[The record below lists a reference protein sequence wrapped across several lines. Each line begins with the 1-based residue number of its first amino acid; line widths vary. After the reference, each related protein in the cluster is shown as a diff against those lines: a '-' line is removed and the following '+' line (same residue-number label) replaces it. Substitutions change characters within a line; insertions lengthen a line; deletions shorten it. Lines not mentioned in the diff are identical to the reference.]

1 MYTADKVPFVARV
14 LAEADLELEP
24 DSQRLSARVLKE
36 RQR

>member
-1 MYTADKVPFVARV
+1 MADKFPFLARV
-14 LAEADLELEP
+14 LAEADLDLKP